1 MRRRTFLLYPTAG
14 LSCNLRRP
22 PPPQPLLRL
31 RYHETKEG
39 NRASPSGN
47 IMKIQK
53 TLLAALIVGS
63 AALLAPLYGPGI
75 LARAATPAGDD
86 LDPSLKAISAA
97 YALVEQNAADPVL
110 SERVFYQGV
119 IPGMLHALD
128 PHSSFFLPAEYKEM
142 MRKQNAHYT
151 GVGMLIVRDAN
162 GNHVVVM
169 EPFVNSPAW
178 NAGLRRGDV
187 LAAVDG
193 KNTLQM
199 ESAGVADLLRGTPG
213 TQVRVTVQRE
223 GSTEPYTTTVTRG
236 SIQTSVVD
244 AFWVKPGTLYLGV
257 STFEASNIESD
268 VNAQLSKLDESKAT
282 GVILDLRDNLGGLV
296 NEAVALSGRFLR
308 NGQTVVSQRG
318 RVEAEQVYRAK
329 EVKAAQKYPLIVL
342 VNRNSASASE
352 IVSGALQDHD
362 RGWVLGETTFGK
374 GLVQAQFPVDEGALL
389 LTIAHYYTPSG
400 RLIQRDYSHKSLYDY
415 YSARPKADA
424 PAPTDDIKATDGG
437 RKVYGGGGITPDEKY
452 PNPRTNNFQRRLQP
466 YVGGPFAFYHFAD
479 SYFGAKKPHL
489 PENWT
494 PDADTLQR
502 FKEFLQ
508 SKQITFTDA
517 EFTANLDW
525 ISTNLRYEMI
535 FRAFDR
541 KTATQLSIQVDPE
554 VLKAID
560 SVPKA
565 AGLLKDS
572 SRVLAERMG
581 NK

>member
-1 MRRRTFLLYPTAG
+1 
-14 LSCNLRRP
+14 
-22 PPPQPLLRL
+22 
-31 RYHETKEG
+31 
-39 NRASPSGN
+39 
-47 IMKIQK
+47 MKIQK
-53 TLLAALIVGS
+53 PLLAVLIVGS

-75 LARAATPAGDD
+75 LARAATPASDD

-97 YALVEQNAADPVL
+97 YALVEQNAADPVA

-128 PHSSFFLPAEYKEM
+128 PHSSFVGPAEYKDM
-142 MRKQNAHYT
+142 MRKQRAQYA
-151 GVGMLIVRDAN
+151 GVGMLIVTDS
-162 GNHVVVM
+162 NHVVVM

-178 NAGLRRGDV
+178 NADLRRGDV
-187 LAAVDG
+187 IAAVDG
-193 KNTLQM
+193 KDTLQM
-199 ESAGVADLLRGTPG
+199 PSSGVADLLRGTPG
-213 TQVRVTVQRE
+213 TQVRVTVRRE
-223 GSTEPYTTTVTRG
+223 GSTEPYTTTVMRG
-236 SIQTSVVD
+236 SIETSVVD
-244 AFWVKPGTLYLGV
+244 AFWVKPDIIYLGV
-257 STFEASNIESD
+257 STFEASNIEHD
-268 VNAQLSKLDESKAT
+268 VNTQLSKLDESKAT
-282 GVILDLRDNLGGLV
+282 GLILDLRDNLGGLV
-296 NEAVALSGRFLR
+296 NEAVALAGRFLR

-329 EVKAAQKYPLIVL
+329 EVKAAQKYPLVVL
-342 VNRNSASASE
+342 VNASSASASE

-362 RGWVLGETTFGK
+362 RAWVLGETTFGK

-424 PAPTDDIKATDGG
+424 PAPTDDVKSTDGG

-452 PNPRTNNFQRRLQP
+452 VIHSNVFQRRLQP
-466 YVGGPFAFYHFAD
+466 FIGGPGAFYHFAD

-489 PENWT
+489 PENWQ
-494 PDADTLQR
+494 PDADTVQR

-508 SKQITFTDA
+508 SKQINFTDA
-517 EFTANLDW
+517 ELTANMDW
-525 ISTNLRYEMI
+525 IRTNLRYEMI

-541 KTATQLSIQVDPE
+541 KTATQFAIQADPE

-560 SVPKA
+560 SMPKA

-572 SRVLAERMG
+572 NRVLAERLA

>member
-1 MRRRTFLLYPTAG
+1 MKSRKGSRLAG
-14 LSCNLRRP
+14 
-22 PPPQPLLRL
+22 QQH
-31 RYHETKEG
+31 Y
-39 NRASPSGN
+39 
-47 IMKIQK
+47 IMKMQK
-53 TLLAALIVGS
+53 SLLAALIVGT

-75 LARAATPAGDD
+75 LARAATPAADD

-97 YALVEQNAADPVL
+97 YALVEQNAADPVP

-128 PHSSFFLPAEYKEM
+128 PHSSFVGPAEYKEM
-142 MRKQNAHYT
+142 MRKQTAHYA
-151 GVGMLIVRDAN
+151 GVGMLIVAD
-162 GNHVVVM
+162 GSHVVVM

-178 NAGLRRGDV
+178 NADLRRGDV
-187 LAAVDG
+187 IAAVDG

-213 TQVRVTVQRE
+213 TQVRVSVQRE
-223 GSTEPYTTTVTRG
+223 GSTDPSTTTVTRG

-244 AFWVKPGTLYLGV
+244 AFWVKPGTIYLGV

-268 VNAQLSKLDESKAT
+268 VNEQLSKLDEAKAT
-282 GVILDLRDNLGGLV
+282 GFILDLRDNLGGLV
-296 NEAVALSGRFLR
+296 NEAVFLAGRFLR
-308 NGQTVVSQRG
+308 NSQTVVSQRG

-329 EVKAAQKYPLIVL
+329 EVKAAQKYPLVVL

-362 RGWVLGETTFGK
+362 RAWVLGETTFGK

-400 RLIQRDYSHKSLYDY
+400 RLIQRDYAHKSLYDY

-424 PAPTDDIKATDGG
+424 PAPTDDVKSTDGG

-452 PNPRTNNFQRRLQP
+452 PNPRTNIFQRRVQP
-466 YVGGPFAFYHFAD
+466 YIGGPGAFYHFAD
-479 SYFGAKKPHL
+479 AYFGAKKAHL
-489 PENWT
+489 PENWQ
-494 PDADTLQR
+494 PDADTVQR

-525 ISTNLRYEMI
+525 IRTNLRYEMI

-560 SVPKA
+560 SMPKA

-572 SRVLAERMG
+572 NRVLAERLG

>member
-1 MRRRTFLLYPTAG
+1 
-14 LSCNLRRP
+14 
-22 PPPQPLLRL
+22 
-31 RYHETKEG
+31 
-39 NRASPSGN
+39 
-47 IMKIQK
+47 MKIQK
-53 TLLAALIVGS
+53 TLLAALMVGT

-86 LDPSLKAISAA
+86 LDPGMKAISSA
-97 YALVEQNAADPVL
+97 YALVEQNAAEPVS

-128 PHSSFFLPAEYKEM
+128 PHSSFVLPADYKDM
-142 MRKQNAHYT
+142 MRKQQAHYA
-151 GVGMLIVRDAN
+151 GVGMLIVLDSI

-178 NAGLRRGDV
+178 NADLRRGDV
-187 LAAVDG
+187 IAAVDG
-193 KNTLQM
+193 KDTFQSVADGKM
-199 ESAGVADLLRGTPG
+199 DSGGVADLLRGAAG
-213 TQVRVTVQRE
+213 TQVRVTVRRE

-257 STFEASNIESD
+257 STFEASNIEND
-268 VNAQLSKLDESKAT
+268 VNEQLSKLDESKAT
-282 GVILDLRDNLGGLV
+282 GLILDLRDNLGGLV
-296 NEAVALSGRFLR
+296 NEAVALAGRFLR

-342 VNRNSASASE
+342 VNASSASASE

-362 RGWVLGETTFGK
+362 RAWVLGETTFGK

-400 RLIQRDYSHKSLYDY
+400 RLIQRDYAHKSLYDY

-424 PAPTDDIKATDGG
+424 PAPTDDVKSTDGG

-452 PNPRTNNFQRRLQP
+452 LNPRTNIFQRRVQP
-466 YVGGPFAFYHFAD
+466 YIGGPGAFYHFAD
-479 SYFGAKKPHL
+479 AYFGTKKPHL
-489 PENWT
+489 PENWQ

-508 SKQITFTDA
+508 SKKVTFTDA

-525 ISTNLRYEMI
+525 IHTNLRYEMI

-541 KTATQLSIQVDPE
+541 KTATQLSIQVDQE

-560 SVPKA
+560 SMPKA
-565 AGLLKDS
+565 ASLLKDS
-572 SRVLAERMG
+572 NRVLAERMG
-581 NK
+581 KK